1 MSLSRPD
8 SHEFA
13 PYYGTYIDAAEQAI
27 ADTGA
32 GALADLLT
40 VQTVALRG
48 LLDGVSDAMA
58 ARAYAPGKWTLLESL
73 LHVADAERVFAYR
86 MLSIGRGDPSP
97 LPSFD
102 QDAWVPESRANERT
116 LSDILTEIDVVRA
129 STLSLLYSLDD
140 ASLMRI
146 GTASGKAVSARALAW
161 IIGGHF
167 AHHFAL
173 TRDRYLAGPAAV

>member
-13 PYYGTYIDAAEQAI
+13 PYYGTYVDAAEQAI
-27 ADTGA
+27 MDTGA
-32 GALADLLT
+32 GALASLLT
-40 VQTVALRG
+40 VQTVALRR
-48 LLDGVSDAMA
+48 LLDDVSDATA
-58 ARAYAPGKWTLLESL
+58 GRAYAPGKWTLLESL
-73 LHVADAERVFAYR
+73 LHVADSERVFAYR
-86 MLSIGRGDPSP
+86 MLSIGRGDTSP
-97 LPSFD
+97 LPGFD
-102 QDAWVPESRANERT
+102 QDAWVPQSRANERM

-129 STLSLLYSLDD
+129 SSLSLLYSLDD

-146 GTASGKAVSARALAW
+146 GTASGQQVSARALAW

-173 TRDRYLAGPAAV
+173 VRDRYLAGPAAV